1 MQRAAVAVCALLIAV
16 LALLIAGCGFH
27 LRGAAVDA
35 SVTSAYVRADRS
47 VAITNELT
55 RVLRQSGVEVL
66 DSAEQASVVID
77 LLEQQQNDRTV
88 SYTDRATTAEIQ
100 LEQAVRFQI
109 DGPEEKSL
117 VAERW
122 ARATRTYLVD
132 TRNLVGSN
140 QQQRLL
146 RAEIGTDLVQQ
157 IMRSLSTATRATAP

>member
-1 MQRAAVAVCALLIAV
+1 MLRIGLAACGLLL
-16 LALLIAGCGFH
+16 LASCGFH
-27 LRGAAVDA
+27 LRGAGVDA
-35 SVTSAYVRADRS
+35 TVASAYVRADRS
-47 VAITNELT
+47 VGITSELT
-55 RVLRQSGVEVL
+55 RVLRQSGVEIL
-66 DSAEQASVVID
+66 DGPEHASVVID

-88 SYTDRATTAEIQ
+88 SFTDRATTAEIQ

-109 DGPEEKSL
+109 DGPEDTTF

-146 RAEIGTDLVQQ
+146 RGELGTDLVQQ
-157 IMRSLSTATRATAP
+157 IMRSLATATRAKAP